1 MGVRRATVAVLGLGP
16 AGRALT
22 SRLAARGVDVVGV
35 DPSPD
40 RRWTPTYAA
49 WVDELPSWLPAEVV
63 ATRFRPRAWA
73 RREREVPR
81 DYAVLSTGGLQD
93 ALDLS
98 GATVLPQL
106 VRRVSA
112 RTVWLSDGTQLVAE
126 HVVDARGAG
135 LHPDRAQQ
143 TAVGVVVP
151 RQRAEELLGG
161 AWLMDW
167 RRDADTPPGAP
178 PSFLYAV
185 PLDEQDTLLEE
196 TCLVGRPALGMREL
210 RRRLESRLAGHGL
223 TLSGYERTEH
233 VRFSVEADP
242 ADDVRGGPVLFGA
255 RGGLM
260 HPATG
265 YSVAVSLREVDRL
278 VDAVVTGRDLRRAL
292 WPPAARLT
300 QSLRQAGL
308 RTLLAL
314 PPEGTLAFFD
324 AFFDLPLELQRG
336 YLSHRAA
343 PRATMAAM
351 LVMARNLPP
360 RLTATAVR
368 STASE
373 LAPSPRRTGR

>member
-1 MGVRRATVAVLGLGP
+1 MLGLGP

-22 SRLAARGVDVVGV
+22 SRLAARGVDVLAV

-63 ATRFRPRAWA
+63 ATRFRPRVWA
-73 RREREVPR
+73 RGEREVPR

-93 ALDLS
+93 VLDVS

-106 VRRVSA
+106 VRRVGG
-112 RTVWLSDGTQLVAE
+112 RTVWLSDGTQVVAE

-151 RQRAEELLGG
+151 RQRAEQVLGG
-161 AWLMDW
+161 PWLMDW
-167 RRDADTPPGAP
+167 RRDHDTPPGAP
-178 PSFLYAV
+178 PTFLYAV
-185 PLDEQDTLLEE
+185 PLDDQDTLLEE

-210 RRRLESRLAGHGL
+210 RRRLESRLAGRGL

-242 ADDVRGGPVLFGA
+242 ADEVRGGPLLFGS

-278 VDAVVTGRDLRRAL
+278 VDAVAAGRDPRRAL
-292 WPPAARLT
+292 WPPAARVT
-300 QSLRQAGL
+300 QRLRQAGL

-314 PPEGTLAFFD
+314 PPDGTPAFFD
-324 AFFDLPLELQRG
+324 AFFDLPVELQRG
-336 YLSHRAA
+336 YLSSRSA
-343 PRATMAAM
+343 PQATMAAM
-351 LVMARNLPP
+351 VAMARHLPP

-368 STASE
+368 STVSE
-373 LAPSPRRTGR
+373 LGSSPRRTGR